1 MKVIFKKTFT
11 KNFEKLD
18 RKIQQKTDEKIT
30 IFRRNPFERILNN
43 HALTWKYTWFRSIN
57 ITWDYRAIFQDMW
70 EWKYE
75 FVAFVDIGT
84 HSDLYK

>member
-1 MKVIFKKTFT
+1 MRIKYVKTFL
-11 KNFEKLD
+11 KSYNKLDQKIKDKFDEKLMLFW
-18 RKIQQKTDEKIT
+18 K
-30 IFRRNPFERILNN
+30 NPFERILNN

-57 ITWDYRAIFQDMW
+57 ITWDYRAIFQELW

-75 FVAFVDIGT
+75 FIAFIDIWT